1 HKQTKIKP
9 ASKKVQNKINPVQS
23 RQIKPNQT
31 EPPPALPFHKTNN
44 VKEQNAPYS
53 VQPVGCIARGMAA
66 GYMHEPR
73 GCQTPFL
80 RFFGAPAENR
90 KKLCIS
96 IF

>member
-44 VKEQNAPYS
+44 VKEPNHSHSAVKV
-53 VQPVGCIARGMAA
+53 VQQRQQKTEADA
-66 GYMHEPR
+66 
-73 GCQTPFL
+73 
-80 RFFGAPAENR
+80 
-90 KKLCIS
+90 K
-96 IF
+96 